1 MLLKPSRNYIT
12 ETISTPF
19 LLIILTALRVGFHLL
34 RSRQGIDLLFLQGF
48 AAYFRAAIIF
58 SLFS

>member
-1 MLLKPSRNYIT
+1 MSLKPSENSIT

-19 LLIILTALRVGFHLL
+19 LLIALTASRVGFHLL
-34 RSRQGIDLLFLQGF
+34 RSRQGIDLFFLQGF

-58 SLFS
+58 SLLS